1 MTEKVRNSSDLF
13 QSQIRNAFNAFFNF
27 LLPSVC
33 VSCGHPGTMFCEQCH
48 ERVERLLT
56 PIYVQ
61 NDVGKRP
68 LSQAWAAAKFSGPIP
83 DIIHNFKYNGHFALA
98 KPLATIMVE
107 TWMLLTRPEIDLVVP
122 IPLHHEREKK
132 RGYNQAALLVK
143 SFGSQIKLDTD
154 FEAVRRIRHTRPQV
168 GLSAKARQVNVSNAF
183 WANEKRIAG
192 KRILM
197 IDDVFTTG
205 ATMSAAANALSAAG
219 ALAVFGY
226 CVARAE

>member
-1 MTEKVRNSSDLF
+1 
-13 QSQIRNAFNAFFNF
+13 
-27 LLPSVC
+27 
-33 VSCGHPGTMFCEQCH
+33 
-48 ERVERLLT
+48 
-56 PIYVQ
+56 
-61 NDVGKRP
+61 
-68 LSQAWAAAKFSGPIP
+68 
-83 DIIHNFKYNGHFALA
+83 
-98 KPLATIMVE
+98 
-107 TWMLLTRPEIDLVVP
+107 
-122 IPLHHEREKK
+122 
-132 RGYNQAALLVK
+132 
-143 SFGSQIKLDTD
+143 FGSQIKLDTD